1 MGYLP
6 AVEHATKKLWKAS
19 NEKVMKEAANIMAI
33 IKHKSTGIENIKSNT
48 TNVLAARI
56 DENDKFNVINT
67 FENDVK
73 ELRNKV
79 VSENLKSKS
88 K

>member
-1 MGYLP
+1 
-6 AVEHATKKLWKAS
+6 
-19 NEKVMKEAANIMAI
+19 MKEAANIMAI